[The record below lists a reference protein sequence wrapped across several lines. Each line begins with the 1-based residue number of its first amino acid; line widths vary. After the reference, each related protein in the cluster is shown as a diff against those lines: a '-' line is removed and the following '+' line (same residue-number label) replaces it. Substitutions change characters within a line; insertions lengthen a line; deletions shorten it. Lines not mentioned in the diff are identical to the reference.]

1 MPAMLHDHLD
11 DQLEPVMSEVSV
23 AQAKAH
29 LSEILDRVEAGESV
43 TITRRGKAVAR
54 LSGIQTPK
62 KPIDF
67 EALRKLRESQ
77 PMSDRSAAEIIR
89 EMRDEGY

>member
-1 MPAMLHDHLD
+1 
-11 DQLEPVMSEVSV
+11 MSEVSV

-29 LSEILDRVEAGESV
+29 LSEILDRVEAGETV

-54 LSGIQTPK
+54 LSGIEAPR

-67 EALRKLRESQ
+67 EALRKLRESL
-77 PMSDRSAAEIIR
+77 PPLERSSAEIIR